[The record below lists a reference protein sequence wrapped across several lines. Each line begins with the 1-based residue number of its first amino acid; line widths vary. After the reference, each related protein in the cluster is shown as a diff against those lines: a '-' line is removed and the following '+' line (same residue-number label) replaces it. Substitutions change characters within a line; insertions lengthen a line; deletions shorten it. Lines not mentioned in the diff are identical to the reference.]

1 MKKGNVQN
9 KKFML
14 FSIIAFFAAVFGL
27 FLIIPFNVKPMQTEL
42 DKVKASSGFTNIGT
56 LANDYRNTSLEVE
69 KIEKMHAFCVI
80 FTVLRVI

>member
-1 MKKGNVQN
+1 
-9 KKFML
+9 
-14 FSIIAFFAAVFGL
+14 
-27 FLIIPFNVKPMQTEL
+27 MQTEL